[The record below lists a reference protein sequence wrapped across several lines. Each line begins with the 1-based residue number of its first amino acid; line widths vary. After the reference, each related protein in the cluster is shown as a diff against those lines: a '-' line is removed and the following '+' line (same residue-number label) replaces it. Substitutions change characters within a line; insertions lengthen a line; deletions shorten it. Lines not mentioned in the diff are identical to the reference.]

1 MGEMLRGDV
10 LVDDDPDDCGDRNR
24 GIVVMSATS
33 SSSAAAAAG
42 LAVPLDL
49 VMGRMNIESSS
60 SGNGGGLNDGGGGC
74 WRCSRGQQLVL

>member
-1 MGEMLRGDV
+1 M
-10 LVDDDPDDCGDRNR
+10 DDDPDDCGDRNR
-24 GIVVMSATS
+24 GIVVVISATS

-60 SGNGGGLNDGGGGC
+60 SGNGGGLNDGGGGF
-74 WRCSRGQQLVL
+74 WRFSRGQQLVL